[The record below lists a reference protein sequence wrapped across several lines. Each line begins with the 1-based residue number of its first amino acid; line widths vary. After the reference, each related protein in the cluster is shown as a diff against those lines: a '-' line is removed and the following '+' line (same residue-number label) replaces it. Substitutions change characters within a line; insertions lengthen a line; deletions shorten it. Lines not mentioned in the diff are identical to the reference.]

1 MSQKGQHSDVISFMK
16 MTGERILQ
24 TIWGPG
30 NRQRLL
36 QCLYACYK
44 VTKMAFS
51 QCSKYKGNTP
61 KCRILGPDLKG
72 REPRI
77 RGLYERESI
86 SKLNTE
92 FGRAKSIERPA
103 LGFFPPISL
112 Y

>member
-1 MSQKGQHSDVISFMK
+1 MVTRAKMENHNVPKGTRQHSDVISFMK

-61 KCRILGPDLKG
+61 NCRILGPDLKG

-77 RGLYERESI
+77 RGMYERESL
-86 SKLNTE
+86 SQN
-92 FGRAKSIERPA
+92 SI
-103 LGFFPPISL
+103 LSL
-112 Y
+112 AEPKV